1 MKIVVIG
8 GGGRIG
14 RKLVFNLRQDDYRVL
29 EASPSFGVDAISG
42 FGLDEALDGAD
53 VMVDVSNSP
62 TLDGD
67 SALRFFE
74 TTGLRLAAA
83 ARTAGVR
90 HHVALSIVGTDRLQ
104 ASAYFRAKK
113 RQEDLIKA
121 SGLPFSILRST
132 QFFEFIAGV
141 VQDGARGEVAISRAC
156 VQPISSLDVANA
168 LAGLATGEPLNDT
181 VEIAGPERFRLSD
194 LAIEVLTAYEDSRR
208 VVPDPAAT
216 YFGATLEETSLLP
229 GRNARIAAL
238 RFDDWLRSSLQPI
251 PTTYETR
258 MPRSCNRDPSPR
270 AIRSIE
276 PDTNPR
282 EGRAADRRSR
292 RGRIR

>member
-67 SALRFFE
+67 AALRFFE
-74 TTGLRLAAA
+74 TAGLRLAAA
-83 ARTAGVR
+83 ARAAGVR

-104 ASAYFRAKK
+104 ASGYFRAKK

-121 SGLPFSILRST
+121 SGLPFTILRST

-141 VQDGARGEVAISRAC
+141 VQDGARAEVTISPAC
-156 VQPISSLDVANA
+156 VQPISGLDVANA

-181 VEIAGPERFRLSD
+181 VEVAGPERFRLSD

-208 VVPDPAAT
+208 VVSDPAAT
-216 YFGATLEETSLLP
+216 YFGATLEEMSLLP

-251 PTTYETR
+251 PT
-258 MPRSCNRDPSPR
+258 
-270 AIRSIE
+270 ALQL
-276 PDTNPR
+276 
-282 EGRAADRRSR
+282 
-292 RGRIR
+292 